1 MKSLYHLILMLCIL
15 QMPFIGATAQVLPD
29 STIVAVLAANDT
41 RPIPKDAELK
51 GSIKIGDGGLKLNCG
66 YTQTIQTA
74 KEKAR
79 EKGANLVKITV
90 LKKPDAWSS
99 CYRLQA
105 DVYYYPY
112 AAELRNYKDDVADS
126 IANALIPDTA
136 SYALLFAYRPRGGV
150 GPIVHYDLH
159 VDDSEVGNMK
169 PGVAYLIKLYKPGRT
184 KLWARTESE
193 VHVNIDVAP
202 RKVYFLRSTIRMGV
216 MVGRPELELINSK
229 AGLREFSA
237 IEEWREGKRKKKGNK
252 AETNED

>member
-1 MKSLYHLILMLCIL
+1 MTSLYRLALLLSVLQTLCT
-15 QMPFIGATAQVLPD
+15 GATAQVLPD
-29 STIVAVLAANDT
+29 STIVAVLAVNDT
-41 RPIPKDAELK
+41 RAIPKDAELK

-90 LKKPDAWSS
+90 LKKPDGWSS

-136 SYALLFAYRPRGGV
+136 NYALLFAYRPRGGV
-150 GPIVHYDLH
+150 GPLIHYNLH

-202 RKVYFLRSTIRMGV
+202 RKVYFLRSTVRMGV

-229 AGLREFSA
+229 AGLREFSS
-237 IEEWREGKRKKKGNK
+237 IEEWQEGKRKKKDKK